1 MPNIWDAGGGSTRF
15 INTPANWDNDVVPD
29 LVSGTQTLTFAA
41 AATSGSLHCFFNIK
55 INILGLILNF
65 NGNFRTQTTNASFSP
80 SIGSAGILAQPN
92 SNISVLYTL
101 SQTGASGVGATITS
115 DQTWMVENR
124 GSFFTRLSVDGIAGE
139 FNLIKD
145 GNGTLIIARNSLRSN
160 PTKSFTL
167 KNGILQLQAQSA
179 LNSSVN
185 APLFINGGELRL
197 STNSDTT
204 FTGTNITVG
213 GNASITTTRAT
224 SAGKHPIQTIGNLS
238 IGSYTLTVGDIDI
251 FVSTGDAVLQTGAV
265 TLTGDAVFN
274 VFNTDNAGVLK
285 LGAVGESGG
294 SRGFTKTGN
303 GTIELTSESTYTG
316 VTNITEGNFVVN
328 ANATGTTVN
337 IQSGTKISGSG
348 AVGGMR
354 VFSGGTISA
363 GNSPGTIIVSNNA
376 TLDGASNYN
385 WQVASLNKDASN
397 QSLKGIGWD
406 YLNIGGV
413 LNLSGLDSTPMNL
426 NLWSLSSVNPDVN
439 GTISGWPTSHPNTW
453 AIIGAAG
460 GIQLNGTQ
468 LSPNT
473 DYTHLFNINTNPTNG
488 TGGWSGE
495 LPMNEG
501 FRVVTHGDAKTLYI
515 YAPQAVP
522 SPPAPTST
530 PDPQH
535 GDSEY
540 NLLYK
545 IAQNT
550 YKQATS

>member
-1 MPNIWDAGGGSTRF
+1 MPNIWDAGGGSNRN
-15 INTPANWDNDVVPD
+15 INNPANWDNNVVPD
-29 LVSGTQTLTFAA
+29 LASGTQTLTFATGLNLEVNLNTEVNA
-41 AATSGSLHCFFNIK
+41 AGIILNYNGLLPFWPSSTGNISLGSLGITAQPTLNTFGTYFFNRSGSRMAVNLAAN
-55 INILGLILNF
+55 
-65 NGNFRTQTTNASFSP
+65 QTWTVQNQ
-80 SIGSAGILAQPN
+80 GS
-92 SNISVLYTL
+92 STTTL
-101 SQTGASGVGATITS
+101 SVAGFGGA
-115 DQTWMVENR
+115 
-124 GSFFTRLSVDGIAGE
+124 
-139 FNLIKD
+139 FNLTK
-145 GNGTLIIARNSLRSN
+145 NGTGLLA
-160 PTKSFTL
+160 FTL
-167 KNGILQLQAQSA
+167 NSSRSSDANSVTLENGVLRLQTAGA
-179 LNSSVN
+179 LNSSAN
-185 APLFINGGELRL
+185 APLFLNGGELRL
-197 STNSDTT
+197 ANNSNTT
-204 FTGTNITVG
+204 FTGTNTTVG
-213 GNASITTTRAT
+213 GDASITTTRT
-224 SAGKHPIQTIGNLS
+224 SGSTAHPVQTMGNLS
-238 IGSYTLTVGDIDI
+238 IGSHTLTVSDAN
-251 FVSTGDAVLQTGAV
+251 VVSSTGDAVLRTGAV
-265 TLTGDAVFN
+265 TLTGNAVFN
-274 VFNTDNAGVLK
+274 VVNTDNAGVLK